1 MRRHARPSHRFRPAR
16 RADVFDIRRYQDDVV
31 ALAREA
37 ASRGATVICFTD
49 RWMSPAARVARHIIA
64 LRTTAPSNW
73 DSSLALLAVIE
84 VLLAKLTRETGE
96 TAKPRIEAV
105 EMLRQKN

>member
-1 MRRHARPSHRFRPAR
+1 M
-16 RADVFDIRRYQDDVV
+16 VFDIRRYQDDVV

-49 RWMSPAARVARHIIA
+49 RWMSPVTRVAHHIVAARTA
-64 LRTTAPSNW
+64 APSNW

-84 VLLAKLTRETGE
+84 ALLAKLTRATWE

-105 EMLRQKN
+105 EMLRQKD